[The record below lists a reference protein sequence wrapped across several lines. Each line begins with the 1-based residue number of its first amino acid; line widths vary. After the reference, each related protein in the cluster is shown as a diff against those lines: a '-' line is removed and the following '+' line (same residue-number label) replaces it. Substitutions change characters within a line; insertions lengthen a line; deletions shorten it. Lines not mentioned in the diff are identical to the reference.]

1 LKDRKE
7 ERSNM
12 DVGLIIIAIV
22 VVVIIGSLAF
32 LAGRKQKTKRL
43 RNRFGPEYDR
53 VAAKTD
59 NRKTAEAELEARERR
74 RDQFNLRPLDTASAE
89 RYQQQWQDTQARFV
103 DSPSE
108 AIGQADGLITTVMQ
122 DRGYPM
128 DDFDQRAADLSVEH
142 PDVVN
147 RYRTAH
153 RIAVANERGE
163 ASTEDLRE
171 AMIHYRSLFERLID
185 TGQTDQRTQETPQ

>member
-1 LKDRKE
+1 
-7 ERSNM
+7 M
-12 DVGLIIIAIV
+12 DIGVIIIAIV
-22 VVVIIGSLAF
+22 VIGIVGLLAF
-32 LAGRKQKTKRL
+32 LAGRKQRTRHL
-43 RNRFGPEYDR
+43 RDRFGPEYDR
-53 VAAKTD
+53 VIAKTPD
-59 NRKTAEAELEARERR
+59 RKTAEAELEAREQR
-74 RDQFNLRPLDTASAE
+74 RDQFELRPLDPDSAA
-89 RYQQQWQDTQARFV
+89 RYQNEWRETQGRFV

-108 AIGQADGLITTVMQ
+108 AIREADSLITSVMR

-128 DDFDQRAADLSVEH
+128 DHFDQRAADLSVEH

-147 RYRTAH
+147 RYRAAH

-185 TGQTDQRTQETPQ
+185 TGQRTQETPR

>member
-1 LKDRKE
+1 
-7 ERSNM
+7 M
-12 DVGLIIIAIV
+12 DIGIIIITIV
-22 VVVIIGSLAF
+22 VVVIVGLLAF

-43 RNRFGPEYDR
+43 RDRFGPEYDR
-53 VAAKTD
+53 VVTKTD
-59 NRKTAEAELEARERR
+59 DRKTAEAELEARERR
-74 RDQFNLRPLDTASAE
+74 RDQFSLRPLDTASAE
-89 RYQQQWQDTQARFV
+89 RYKKEWRDTQSRFV

-108 AIGQADGLITTVMQ
+108 AIHEADGLITSVMQ

-128 DDFDQRAADLSVEH
+128 ERFDQRAADLSVEH

-185 TGQTDQRTQETPQ
+185 TGQTDQHTQETSR